1 MYIFTKLNFHS
12 EIETNLNSLIFLFYI
27 KNSFIPKGDN
37 WSCFV
42 ISAMKEG
49 EMDVIWCRL
58 LVNKRL
64 VAAVFEAEAFNY
76 WSWQDF
82 DNEAVFEQNLQ
93 V

>member
-1 MYIFTKLNFHS
+1 MEINF
-12 EIETNLNSLIFLFYI
+12 ISLIFLFYI
-27 KNSFIPKGDN
+27 KNPFIPKGDN

-76 WSWQDF
+76 WS
-82 DNEAVFEQNLQ
+82 
-93 V
+93 